1 MRWFE
6 WWRWRH
12 TLLLVVTAGFVA
24 AYFGLISWGHVERA
38 LERLAAE
45 GRIEAFQ
52 SSMGRGEAIVTSFMF
67 VLLSPLA
74 ALAIFALY
82 TFSGAVAAG
91 FLRTLIPGA
100 AAPDW
105 LVTIL
110 GYGAIVGTLSYFH
123 PLWFPYLVDVTALIA
138 RALLIATTGG

>member
-38 LERLAAE
+38 LARLAAE

-100 AAPDW
+100 AAPAP
-105 LVTIL
+105 LPPPL
-110 GYGAIVGTLSYFH
+110 RGGA
-123 PLWFPYLVDVTALIA
+123 
-138 RALLIATTGG
+138 

>member
-12 TLLLVVTAGFVA
+12 TLLLIASAGFLA

-52 SSMGRGEAIVTSFMF
+52 SPMGRGEAIVTSFMF
-67 VLLSPLA
+67 VMLSPLA
-74 ALAIFALY
+74 ALAAFGLY
-82 TFSGAVAAG
+82 TVTGAVVAG
-91 FLRTLIPGA
+91 FLRTLIPSSA
-100 AAPDW
+100 VPDW
-105 LVTIL
+105 LLTVL
-110 GYGAIVGTLSYFH
+110 GYGAVVGTASYAH
-123 PLWFPYLVDVTALIA
+123 PLWFPYLVDVAALIA
-138 RALLIATTGG
+138 RALLIASGG